1 VAAPEL
7 HTPSTWTF
15 GTSKQRFSSGFST
28 IFMHNTLAFP
38 NGLSVPGAPA
48 GPQRLDKYDQS
59 HRAIGYGDSEES
71 TDLDQS
77 IVFSVFLIFTGAA
90 TLATAALYA
99 RQSLIVAYIVLG
111 MAFGPSALGLIN
123 DVALLQE
130 LSHVGVVFLLFLL
143 GLNLHPQDL
152 WHMFRKA
159 TVVTLVS
166 SALFAGLG
174 MSTAWLFGYSLADS
188 LIVGAAMMFSSTIIG
203 LKLLPSTV
211 LHHQH
216 TGEIIISVLLL
227 QDLVAILILLL
238 LHGAAGDSDG
248 WHRAAALGLSLPGFM
263 IFAFGF
269 SRFVL
274 TRLLARFDTIQEY
287 IFLLA
292 IGWCL
297 GMAELSEALGL
308 SPEIGAFIAGIAV
321 ATQPISRFIAESLR
335 PLRDFFLVVFF
346 FSLGAA
352 FDLTA
357 MQGVLL
363 PALTL
368 ALISLVVKPVVF
380 RKLWV
385 LEGESEALSREVG
398 VRLGQISEFSLLI
411 AVLATQSQVISI
423 QTSYLIQLAT
433 LVTFIVSSYFI
444 VLRYP
449 TPIATSDRLRRD

>member
-1 VAAPEL
+1 ME
-7 HTPSTWTF
+7 
-15 GTSKQRFSSGFST
+15 
-28 IFMHNTLAFP
+28 
-38 NGLSVPGAPA
+38 
-48 GPQRLDKYDQS
+48 
-59 HRAIGYGDSEES
+59 
-71 TDLDQS
+71 QS

-90 TLATAALYA
+90 ILATAALYA
-99 RQSLIVAYIVLG
+99 RQSVLVAYIVLG
-111 MAFGPSALGLIN
+111 MLIGPSGLSLIE
-123 DVALLQE
+123 DVKLLQE
-130 LSHVGVVFLLFLL
+130 LSHVGIVFLLFLL

-166 SALFAGLG
+166 SAVFAALG
-174 MSTAWLFGYSLADS
+174 TATALSFGYSAVES
-188 LIVGAAMMFSSTIIG
+188 VVIGAAMMFSSTIMG

-227 QDLVAILILLL
+227 QDLIAIVILLL
-238 LHGAAGDSDG
+238 LHGLGGTVDG
-248 WHRAAALGLSLPGFM
+248 WQSAAVLSLALPGFLL
-263 IFAFGF
+263 FAFGF

-308 SPEIGAFIAGIAV
+308 SPEIGAFIAGVAV
-321 ATQPISRFIAESLR
+321 ATEPISRFIAESLK

-346 FSLGAA
+346 VSLGAA
-352 FDLTA
+352 FDLSS
-357 MQGVLL
+357 MQNVVL
-363 PALTL
+363 PALIL
-368 ALISLVVKPVVF
+368 AAVSLLIKPVVF
-380 RKLWV
+380 KKLWV
-385 LEGESEALSREVG
+385 REGENPELSLEVG

-411 AVLATQSQVISI
+411 ALLATQSNVIGVQASHV
-423 QTSYLIQLAT
+423 IQLAT
-433 LVTFIVSSYFI
+433 LISFILSSYFI

-449 TPIATSDRLRRD
+449 TPIAVSDRLRRD

>member
-1 VAAPEL
+1 
-7 HTPSTWTF
+7 
-15 GTSKQRFSSGFST
+15 
-28 IFMHNTLAFP
+28 MN
-38 NGLSVPGAPA
+38 
-48 GPQRLDKYDQS
+48 
-59 HRAIGYGDSEES
+59 
-71 TDLDQS
+71 QS

-90 TLATAALYA
+90 ILATAALYA
-99 RQSLIVAYIVLG
+99 RQSVLVAYIVLG
-111 MAFGPSALGLIN
+111 VLIGPSGLSLIE
-123 DVALLQE
+123 DVKLLQE
-130 LSHVGVVFLLFLL
+130 LSHVGIVFLLFLL

-166 SALFAGLG
+166 STVFATLG
-174 MSTAWLFGYSLADS
+174 TATAWGFGYSAVES
-188 LIVGAAMMFSSTIIG
+188 VVIGAAMMFSSTIMG

-227 QDLVAILILLL
+227 QDLIAIVILLL
-238 LHGAAGDSDG
+238 LHGLSGTVVGWQSAAV
-248 WHRAAALGLSLPGFM
+248 LSLVLPGFLL
-263 IFAFGF
+263 FAFGF

-308 SPEIGAFIAGIAV
+308 SPEIGAFIAGVAV
-321 ATQPISRFIAESLR
+321 ATEPISRFIAESLK

-346 FSLGAA
+346 VSLGAA
-352 FDLTA
+352 FDLSS
-357 MQGVLL
+357 MQNVVL
-363 PALTL
+363 PALIL
-368 ALISLVVKPVVF
+368 AAVSLLIKPVVF
-380 RKLWV
+380 KKLWV
-385 LEGESEALSREVG
+385 REGENPELSQEVG

-411 AVLATQSQVISI
+411 ALLATQSNVIGMQASHV
-423 QTSYLIQLAT
+423 IQLAT
-433 LVTFIVSSYFI
+433 LISFILSSYFI

-449 TPIATSDRLRRD
+449 TPIAVSDRLRRD